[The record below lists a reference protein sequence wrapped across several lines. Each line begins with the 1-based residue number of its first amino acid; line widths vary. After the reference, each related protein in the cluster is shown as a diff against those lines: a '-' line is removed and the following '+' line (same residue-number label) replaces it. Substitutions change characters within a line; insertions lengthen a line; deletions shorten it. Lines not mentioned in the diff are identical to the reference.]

1 MKIFKNQK
9 EVSEYASALKLPT
22 PILAELSKSVSLV
35 EVVREEIPSAQA
47 CVILLNLE
55 EKKAEVLRNHRLTT
69 LSYKIQSFFSELA
82 IYRTRGMHLKGHQSR
97 CPLFF

>member
-1 MKIFKNQK
+1 MKIFKGQK
-9 EVSEYASALKLPT
+9 DVSEYASALKLT
-22 PILAELSKSVSLV
+22 YPILVELSKSVSLV
-35 EVVREEIPSAQA
+35 EAVREEIPSTRA

-82 IYRTRGMHLKGHQSR
+82 IYRSRGMHLR
-97 CPLFF
+97 LD